1 MTIDKKH
8 LVELLVDKTSMNAE
22 EIKNQLD
29 QLIERILD
37 AAKRGKALEIKEF
50 GSFYFDEEGEL
61 RFDAAEEL
69 STEISFKYAGMKPV
83 ELKPER
89 DTSIPDVEDQMEED
103 EEEDLFGDPF
113 DEYEA
118 EEEAESGTK
127 KDEET
132 DLEEEENAPFDFDD
146 DSDEEDETNESII
159 DDPFSSE
166 GIEPLEEPV
175 EKEEETTTIENL
187 KTVPRQPVKR
197 RDNTGIFILIA
208 IVVVAVLVG
217 AYFYYVNTQSQN
229 EADTTQSSTA
239 QVQSGVNENENTDAN
254 AESTPAE
261 SQPNEGQNAEVTTDP
276 NQALT
281 AEDQTVTEQAVS
293 NQGTEEETVP
303 NASISASETDQPMY
317 GLSGT
322 VIEEANN
329 GYSIVVHSFRTEEV
343 AMEAAAQLRA
353 EGYRVI
359 VSSRTVNENLVWRVS
374 VGQFET
380 LGAAPVS
387 YTHLTLPTIYSV

>member
-1 MTIDKKH
+1 MWPH
-8 LVELLVDKTSMNAE
+8 
-22 EIKNQLD
+22 
-29 QLIERILD
+29 
-37 AAKRGKALEIKEF
+37 
-50 GSFYFDEEGEL
+50 
-61 RFDAAEEL
+61 
-69 STEISFKYAGMKPV
+69 
-83 ELKPER
+83 
-89 DTSIPDVEDQMEED
+89 
-103 EEEDLFGDPF
+103 
-113 DEYEA
+113 
-118 EEEAESGTK
+118 
-127 KDEET
+127 
-132 DLEEEENAPFDFDD
+132 
-146 DSDEEDETNESII
+146 
-159 DDPFSSE
+159 
-166 GIEPLEEPV
+166 
-175 EKEEETTTIENL
+175 
-187 KTVPRQPVKR
+187 
-197 RDNTGIFILIA
+197 
-208 IVVVAVLVG
+208 
-217 AYFYYVNTQSQN
+217 
-229 EADTTQSSTA
+229 
-239 QVQSGVNENENTDAN
+239 SGVNENENTDAN

-380 LGAAPVS
+380 LGAAQQA
-387 YTHLTLPTIYSV
+387 TAQLPEPYNNQNFIQRIRTN